1 MVVMGRVVAPFGV
14 KGWIKVQPFTQ
25 HVGMLSTYR
34 EWWVGR
40 EGDFVARQVAESAIH
55 GQLVLARLEDCGDRE
70 DAAKLKGQEI
80 AVPRELLPAVDVGA
94 FYWDDLI
101 GCVVVNKSDDRL
113 GSVSRVLETGANSV
127 LVVQGDRERLLPFV
141 EGVILDVNI
150 GSARILVDWGLD
162 Y

>member
-25 HVGMLSTYR
+25 DVGNLSTYP

-55 GQLVLARLEDCGDRE
+55 GQLILARLEDCGDRE
-70 DAAKLKGQEI
+70 DAVKLKGQEI
-80 AVPRELLPAVDVGA
+80 AVPRELLPPVEVGA

-127 LVVQGDRERLLPFV
+127 LVVQGDRERLLTV
-141 EGVILDVNI
+141 
-150 GSARILVDWGLD
+150 R
-162 Y
+162 